1 MANVSRTS
9 GSIEPRR
16 RPAPVDGPSP
26 RRLAALI
33 VSALVLLA
41 IAGAA
46 VWLIV
51 DSGGGSKTPAQT
63 VSVTPIKPVA
73 LSVSGL
79 KTLTATLNQVHG
91 QPIYW
96 AGAKAGFLYEL
107 RRTTNGN
114 VYIRYLPRNVN
125 AGAPAPRYLT
135 VATYPFTDAYG
146 ALQKVA
152 GSNAVNIP
160 GGGIAFV
167 DAKDPKSIHLAYPNI
182 NYQVEVYDP
191 SPAKA
196 LSVAS
201 SGLVRPV
208 R

>member
-1 MANVSRTS
+1 V
-9 GSIEPRR
+9 E
-16 RPAPVDGPSP
+16 GPSP

-33 VSALVLLA
+33 GSALVL
-41 IAGAA
+41 IALVAVG
-46 VWLIV
+46 VWLIFN
-51 DSGGGSKTPAQT
+51 SGSSNPPAQT
-63 VSVTPIKPVA
+63 VSPIKPVA

-107 RRTTNGN
+107 RRSSNGN
-114 VYIRYLPRNVN
+114 VYIRYLPRNVA
-125 AGAPAPRYLT
+125 AGAPAPSYLT
-135 VATYPFTDAYG
+135 VATYPFNGAYA

-152 GSNAVNIP
+152 NGKGVAIP
-160 GGGIAFV
+160 GGGIAVV
-167 DAKDPKSIHLAYPNI
+167 DTKDPKSIHLAYPNT

-196 LSVAS
+196 LAVAS
-201 SGLVRPV
+201 SGTVRPV
-208 R
+208 H

>member
-1 MANVSRTS
+1 MANVSGTS

-16 RPAPVDGPSP
+16 RPAPVEGPSP

-33 VSALVLLA
+33 GSALVLLA
-41 IAGAA
+41 IAAAA
-46 VWLIV
+46 VWLIL
-51 DSGGGSKTPAQT
+51 DSGGSSKPPVQT
-63 VSVTPIKPVA
+63 VAPIKPIA

-79 KTLTATLNQVHG
+79 RTLTATLNAVHG

-96 AGAKAGFLYEL
+96 TGAKAGFLYEL
-107 RRTTNGN
+107 RRTSNGN
-114 VYIRYLPRNVN
+114 VYIRYLPRNVA
-125 AGAPAPRYLT
+125 AGAPAAKYLT
-135 VATYPFTDAYG
+135 VATYPFKDAYA

-152 GSNAVNIP
+152 GGDAVNIP

-167 DAKDPKSIHLAYPNI
+167 DAQDAKSIHVAYPNI